1 MKKNIF
7 IICLLAAT
15 IPLFSAFTLL
25 GQTPC
30 DTPTNPVITGDLTI
44 CEGSDAVLNATTDAT
59 LVKWYS
65 SATSTTP
72 IHVGA
77 EIVLQNLVENTNVWA
92 QGVNPD
98 LEGTHYTGGARL
110 NPGTYTGGAAV
121 SPASSPWGL
130 RFNISKDIVLNSVDV
145 FILAETPSVLIIQL
159 KDAQY
164 NILEQL
170 TINTP
175 AGSEAEP
182 LQYTVELGFE
192 IPAGNNYSLVA
203 SSSPKMIR
211 ETSAYHT
218 GFPYALGDV
227 GVVTQGML
235 QDTPTANNSTTYYF
249 FYNWNFSV
257 YEDCLSDRV
266 KASIIVNEIPNPPAG
281 AGEQTFSPGSTLKDL
296 DVQGLNLRWYA
307 DKNGMEPLDE
317 NTPLVDGASYYV
329 SQTIAGCE
337 SEFLKIT
344 VRLATGVDDHTQA
357 SFSVYPNPVNDILY
371 VSGNQPLKYE
381 IYSVQGRLA
390 LKGDFNQNA
399 IDVQSLEPGV
409 YLLHITGGENLII
422 KRFVKQ

>member
-7 IICLLAAT
+7 IFCFFAVT
-15 IPLFSAFTLL
+15 SSLFSAFTLL
-25 GQTPC
+25 GQTPFEV
-30 DTPTNPVITGDLTI
+30 PTNPVITGDLTI

-59 LVKWYS
+59 LVKWYN
-65 SATSTTP
+65 SATATTP
-72 IHVGA
+72 IHIGA
-77 EIVLQNLVENTNVWA
+77 EIVLENLVENTTVWA

-98 LEGTHYTGGARL
+98 LEGTNYTGGARV
-110 NPGTYTGGAAV
+110 NPGTYTGGASV

-159 KDAQY
+159 KDSQY

-170 TINTP
+170 TVNTP
-175 AGSEAEP
+175 AGSETEP

-211 ETSAYHT
+211 ETSAYHP

-227 GVVTQGML
+227 GIVTQGML
-235 QDTPTANNSTTYYF
+235 QDTPAANNSTTYYF
-249 FYNWNFSV
+249 FYNWDFSAFDDIV
-257 YEDCLSDRV
+257 SDRV
-266 KASIIVNEIPNPPAG
+266 KADVLVNEIPTPPAG
-281 AGEQTFSPGSTLKDL
+281 AEQQTVASGSTLADL
-296 DVQGLNLRWYA
+296 NVQGTNLQWYA
-307 DKNGMEPLDE
+307 DKNGLEPLEDT
-317 NTPLVDGASYYV
+317 TPVMDGASYYV

-337 SEFLKIT
+337 SDFLKVT
-344 VRLATGVDDHTQA
+344 VTISTNVAETIHPP
-357 SFSVYPNPVNDILY
+357 FSIYPNPVNDILY
-371 VSGNQPLKYE
+371 VSDNQPLKYE

-390 LKGDFNQNA
+390 LKGEFKQNT

-409 YLLHITGGENLII
+409 YLLHITCDEGLII